1 MKQVIQEL
9 DTGAIRLV
17 DVPAPLVRPGG
28 VLVRTL
34 HSVISIGT
42 ERSKI
47 ELGRKSL
54 LGKARER
61 PDQVRKVIDTIKRE
75 GLASAYRKVR
85 SRLSAPSPLGYSCAG
100 VVEAVGAGV
109 DDIEVGQ
116 LVACAGAGYAN
127 HAERVWVPKN
137 LVVPV
142 PEGVASDHAAF
153 ATLGA
158 IALQGVRQ
166 AEVRL
171 GETVAVIGLGILGQL
186 TVQLLRAAGA
196 QPIGIDVDAGRVRI
210 AERHGAVGVL
220 RSDDVAGR
228 VAVLSGGIGADAVII
243 TAATS
248 SEDPIR
254 LAGEIARDRAR
265 VVVVGAVPIH
275 APRSPYYEKELEIR
289 LSRSYGPGRYDPDYE
304 EKGQDYPVGYVR
316 WTERR
321 NLAEFLRLVSI
332 GAVRLDELITHRF
345 PFAEVERAYGV
356 LMGEGGRAALGVVL
370 EYPEEA
376 AEEPRRI
383 VVQGERVAVRT
394 PGEGAGDVV
403 TPRAADREGAPDR
416 AGGDAAAR
424 AENAARGAV
433 AVRDAVTLRA
443 PITGP
448 VGVGLIG
455 AGNFAQDVLIPSL
468 KRLGVEFRGVVTA
481 SGYTARGVAEKH
493 GFAYAASSPDEVL
506 ADPGTHVVVIATR
519 HDEHARLA
527 AEALRAG
534 KAVFVEKPLALD
546 EALLDDVLSAASQG
560 GPLMVGFNRR
570 FAPATQFVRERLQR
584 TAGAR
589 VVHIRV
595 NAGAVPPT
603 SWVHD
608 PEVGGGRLIGEG
620 CHFIDLALYL
630 IGSPAVEVSA
640 RGISGPDPAAALQ
653 DNVVVTLRCTDGSIA
668 SILYTSKGNPRS
680 GKERVEVFAGGVSA
694 VIDDFR
700 GAEVQGA
707 KRERWK
713 GRQDKGHR
721 AELEAFLRAVREG
734 ATSPIP
740 LAELEN
746 SSRATLRAARS
757 LATGL
762 PERLD

>member
-1 MKQVIQEL
+1 MKQVLQEM
-9 DTGAIRLV
+9 DTGALRLV

-28 VLVRTL
+28 VLVRTRY
-34 HSVISIGT
+34 SVISVGT

-61 PDQVRKVIDTIKRE
+61 PDQVRKVLDAVKRE
-75 GLASAYRKVR
+75 GVASAYRKVR

-100 VVEAVGAGV
+100 VVEAVGPGV

-142 PEGVASDHAAF
+142 PDGVVADEAAF

-166 AEVRL
+166 ADVRL

-186 TVQLLRAAGA
+186 TVQLLRAAGV
-196 QPIGIDVDAGRVRI
+196 QPIGIDVDAARVAL
-210 AERHGAVGVL
+210 AERHGAAGVL
-220 RSDDVAGR
+220 RSEDVAGR

-254 LAGEIARDRAR
+254 LAGEIARDRGR
-265 VVVVGAVPIH
+265 VVVVGAVPIRP
-275 APRSPYYEKELEIR
+275 PRSPYYEKELEIR
-289 LSRSYGPGRYDPDYE
+289 LSRSYGPGRYDPEYE
-304 EKGQDYPVGYVR
+304 EKGHDYPVGYVR

-321 NLAEFLRLVSI
+321 NLGEFLRLLST
-332 GAVRLDELITHRF
+332 GAVRMDELITHRF
-345 PFAEVERAYGV
+345 PFAEVERAYGT
-356 LMGEGGRAALGVVL
+356 LTGEEGRGALGVVL

-376 AEEPRRI
+376 TEEPRRI
-383 VVQGERVAVRT
+383 VVR
-394 PGEGAGDVV
+394 DVID
-403 TPRAADREGAPDR
+403 PRAP
-416 AGGDAAAR
+416 
-424 AENAARGAV
+424 V
-433 AVRDAVTLRA
+433 
-443 PITGP
+443 TGP
-448 VGVGLIG
+448 IGVGLIG

-481 SGYTARGVAEKH
+481 SGLTARGVAEKH
-493 GFAYAASSPDEVL
+493 GFAYAASSADEVL
-506 ADPGTHVVVIATR
+506 ADPGTHVVVVATR

-546 EALLDDVLSAASQG
+546 EASLEDVLGAASQG

-570 FAPATQFVRERLQR
+570 FAPATQFVRERLER

-595 NAGAVPPT
+595 NAGAVPAT

-608 PEVGGGRLIGEG
+608 PEVGGGRLVGEG

-630 IGSPAVEVSA
+630 AGSPAVEVSA
-640 RGISGPDPAAALQ
+640 QAIAGSDPAAALQ
-653 DNVVVTLRCTDGSIA
+653 DNVVVTLRCADGSIA

-680 GKERVEVFAGGVSA
+680 GKERIEVFAGGVSA

-700 GAEVQGA
+700 GAEVHGA

-713 GRQDKGHR
+713 GRQDKGHH
-721 AELEAFLRAVREG
+721 AELEAFVRAVREG
-734 ATSPIP
+734 ATSPIS

>member
-1 MKQVIQEL
+1 MKQVLQEM
-9 DTGAIRLV
+9 DTGALRLV

-28 VLVRTL
+28 VLVRTRY
-34 HSVISIGT
+34 SVISVGT

-61 PDQVRKVIDTIKRE
+61 PDQVRKVLDAVKRE
-75 GLASAYRKVR
+75 GVASAYRKVR

-100 VVEAVGAGV
+100 VVEAVGPGV

-142 PEGVASDHAAF
+142 PDGVVADEAAF

-166 AEVRL
+166 ADVRL

-196 QPIGIDVDAGRVRI
+196 QPIGIDVDAARVAL
-210 AERHGAVGVL
+210 AERHGAAGVL
-220 RSDDVAGR
+220 RSEDVAGR

-254 LAGEIARDRAR
+254 LAGEIARDRGR
-265 VVVVGAVPIH
+265 VVVVGAVPIRP
-275 APRSPYYEKELEIR
+275 PRSPYYEKELEIR
-289 LSRSYGPGRYDPDYE
+289 LSRSYGPGRYDPEYE
-304 EKGQDYPVGYVR
+304 EKGHDYPVGYVR

-321 NLAEFLRLVSI
+321 NLGEFLRLLST
-332 GAVRLDELITHRF
+332 GAVRMDELITHRF
-345 PFAEVERAYGV
+345 PFAEVERAYGT
-356 LMGEGGRAALGVVL
+356 LTGEEGRGALGVVL

-376 AEEPRRI
+376 TEEPRRI
-383 VVQGERVAVRT
+383 VVRDVA
-394 PGEGAGDVV
+394 D
-403 TPRAADREGAPDR
+403 PRAP
-416 AGGDAAAR
+416 
-424 AENAARGAV
+424 V
-433 AVRDAVTLRA
+433 
-443 PITGP
+443 TGP
-448 VGVGLIG
+448 IGVGLIG

-481 SGYTARGVAEKH
+481 SGLTARGVAEKH
-493 GFAYAASSPDEVL
+493 GFAYAASSADEVL
-506 ADPGTHVVVIATR
+506 ADPGTHVVVVATR

-546 EALLDDVLSAASQG
+546 EASLEDVLGAASQG

-570 FAPATQFVRERLQR
+570 FAPATQFVRERLER

-595 NAGAVPPT
+595 NAGAVPAT

-608 PEVGGGRLIGEG
+608 PEVGGGRLVGEG

-630 IGSPAVEVSA
+630 AGSPAVEVSA
-640 RGISGPDPAAALQ
+640 QAIAGSDPAAALQ
-653 DNVVVTLRCTDGSIA
+653 DNVVVTLRCADGSIA

-680 GKERVEVFAGGVSA
+680 GKERIEVFAGGVSA

-700 GAEVQGA
+700 GAEVHGA

-713 GRQDKGHR
+713 GRQDKGHH
-721 AELEAFLRAVREG
+721 AELEAFVRAVREG
-734 ATSPIP
+734 ATSPIS

>member
-1 MKQVIQEL
+1 MKQVLQEM
-9 DTGAIRLV
+9 DTGALRLV

-28 VLVRTL
+28 VLVRTRY
-34 HSVISIGT
+34 SVISVGT

-61 PDQVRKVIDTIKRE
+61 PDQVRKVLDAVKRE
-75 GLASAYRKVR
+75 GVASAYRKVR

-100 VVEAVGAGV
+100 VVEAVGPGV

-142 PEGVASDHAAF
+142 PDGVVADEAAF

-166 AEVRL
+166 ADVRL

-186 TVQLLRAAGA
+186 TVQLLRAAGV
-196 QPIGIDVDAGRVRI
+196 QPIGIDVDAARVAL
-210 AERHGAVGVL
+210 AERHGAAGVL
-220 RSDDVAGR
+220 RSEDVAGR

-254 LAGEIARDRAR
+254 LAGEIARDRGR
-265 VVVVGAVPIH
+265 VVVVGAVPIRP
-275 APRSPYYEKELEIR
+275 PRSPYYEKELEIR
-289 LSRSYGPGRYDPDYE
+289 LSRSYGPGRYDPEYE
-304 EKGQDYPVGYVR
+304 EKGHDYPVGYVR

-321 NLAEFLRLVSI
+321 NLGEFLRLLST
-332 GAVRLDELITHRF
+332 GAVRMDELITHRF
-345 PFAEVERAYGV
+345 PFAEVERAYGT
-356 LMGEGGRAALGVVL
+356 LTGEEGRGALGVVL

-376 AEEPRRI
+376 TEEPRRI
-383 VVQGERVAVRT
+383 VVRDVA
-394 PGEGAGDVV
+394 D
-403 TPRAADREGAPDR
+403 PRAP
-416 AGGDAAAR
+416 
-424 AENAARGAV
+424 V
-433 AVRDAVTLRA
+433 
-443 PITGP
+443 TGP
-448 VGVGLIG
+448 IGVGLIG

-481 SGYTARGVAEKH
+481 SGLTARGVAEKH
-493 GFAYAASSPDEVL
+493 GFAYAASSADEVL
-506 ADPGTHVVVIATR
+506 ADPGTHVVVVATR

-546 EALLDDVLSAASQG
+546 EASLEDVLGAASQG

-570 FAPATQFVRERLQR
+570 FAPATQFVRERLER

-589 VVHIRV
+589 VIHIRV
-595 NAGAVPPT
+595 NAGAVPAT

-608 PEVGGGRLIGEG
+608 PEVGGGRLVGEG

-630 IGSPAVEVSA
+630 AGSPAVEVSA
-640 RGISGPDPAAALQ
+640 QAIAGSDPAAALQ
-653 DNVVVTLRCTDGSIA
+653 DNVVVTLRCADGSIA

-680 GKERVEVFAGGVSA
+680 GKERIEVFAGGVSA

-700 GAEVQGA
+700 GAEVHGA

-713 GRQDKGHR
+713 GRQDKGHH
-721 AELEAFLRAVREG
+721 AELEAFVRAVREG
-734 ATSPIP
+734 ATSPIS

>member
-1 MKQVIQEL
+1 MKQVIQEMG
-9 DTGAIRLV
+9 TGALRLV

-61 PDQVRKVIDTIKRE
+61 PDQVRKVLDAVKRE
-75 GLASAYRKVR
+75 GVASAYRKAR

-100 VVEAVGAGV
+100 VVEAVGVGV

-142 PEGVASDHAAF
+142 PEGVPSAEAAF

-166 AEVRL
+166 ADVHL

-196 QPIGIDVDAGRVRI
+196 QPIGIDVDAARVKL
-210 AERHGAVGVL
+210 AERHGAAGVL
-220 RSDDVAGR
+220 RSEDVAGR
-228 VAVLSGGIGADAVII
+228 VAVLSGGIGVDAVIV

-254 LAGEIARDRAR
+254 LAGEIARDRGR
-265 VVVVGAVPIH
+265 VVVVGAVPIRL
-275 APRSPYYEKELEIR
+275 PRSSYYEKELEIR
-289 LSRSYGPGRYDPDYE
+289 LSRSYGPGRYDPGYE
-304 EKGQDYPVGYVR
+304 EKGNDYPVGYVR

-321 NLAEFLRLVSI
+321 NLGEFLRLLST
-332 GAVRLDELITHRF
+332 GAVRVDGLITHRF
-345 PFAEVERAYGV
+345 PFAEVERAYET
-356 LMGEGGRAALGVVL
+356 LMGGDGRGALGVVL

-376 AEEPRRI
+376 TEEPRRI
-383 VVQGERVAVRT
+383 VV
-394 PGEGAGDVV
+394 AGK
-403 TPRAADREGAPDR
+403 RGS
-416 AGGDAAAR
+416 AAAR
-424 AENAARGAV
+424 A
-433 AVRDAVTLRA
+433 
-443 PITGP
+443 PIAGP
-448 VGVGLIG
+448 IGVGLIG
-455 AGNFAQDVLIPSL
+455 AGNFAQDVLLPSL
-468 KRLGVEFRGVVTA
+468 RRLGVELRGVVTA
-481 SGYTARGVAEKH
+481 SGFTARGVAEKH
-493 GFAYAASSPDEVL
+493 GFAYAASSADEVL

-527 AEALRAG
+527 ADALRAG

-546 EALLDDVLSAASQG
+546 EASLDDVLIAASQG

-570 FAPATQFVRERLQR
+570 FAPATQFVRERLAR
-584 TAGAR
+584 TPGAR
-589 VVHIRV
+589 VVQIRV
-595 NAGAVPPT
+595 NAGALPPT

-620 CHFIDLALYL
+620 CHFIDLAAYL
-630 IGSPAVEVSA
+630 AGSPAVEVSA
-640 RGISGPDPAAALQ
+640 RGIGGADPAAALQ
-653 DNVVVTLRCTDGSIA
+653 DNVVVTLRCADGSIA

-680 GKERVEVFAGGVSA
+680 GKERIEVFAGGVSA

-700 GAEVQGA
+700 STEVHGA
-707 KRERWK
+707 KRERWT

-721 AELEAFLRAVREG
+721 AELEAFVRAVREG
-734 ATSPIP
+734 AAPPIS

-757 LATGL
+757 LAIGL

>member
-1 MKQVIQEL
+1 MKQVLQEM
-9 DTGAIRLV
+9 DTGALRLV

-28 VLVRTL
+28 VLVRTRY
-34 HSVISIGT
+34 SVISVGT

-61 PDQVRKVIDTIKRE
+61 PDQVRKVLDAVKRE
-75 GLASAYRKVR
+75 GVASAYRKVR

-100 VVEAVGAGV
+100 VVEAVGPGV

-142 PEGVASDHAAF
+142 PDGVVADEAAF

-166 AEVRL
+166 ADVRL

-186 TVQLLRAAGA
+186 TVQLLRAAGV
-196 QPIGIDVDAGRVRI
+196 QPIGIDVDAARVAL
-210 AERHGAVGVL
+210 AERHGAAGVL
-220 RSDDVAGR
+220 RSEDVAGR

-254 LAGEIARDRAR
+254 LAGEIARDRGR
-265 VVVVGAVPIH
+265 VVVVGAVPIRP
-275 APRSPYYEKELEIR
+275 PRSPYYEKELEIR
-289 LSRSYGPGRYDPDYE
+289 LSRSYGPGRYDPEYE
-304 EKGQDYPVGYVR
+304 EKGHDYPVGYVR

-321 NLAEFLRLVSI
+321 NLGEFLRLLST
-332 GAVRLDELITHRF
+332 GAVRMDELITHRF
-345 PFAEVERAYGV
+345 PFAEVERAYGT
-356 LMGEGGRAALGVVL
+356 LTGEEGRGALGVVL

-376 AEEPRRI
+376 TEEPRRI
-383 VVQGERVAVRT
+383 VVRDVA
-394 PGEGAGDVV
+394 D
-403 TPRAADREGAPDR
+403 PRAP
-416 AGGDAAAR
+416 
-424 AENAARGAV
+424 V
-433 AVRDAVTLRA
+433 
-443 PITGP
+443 TGP
-448 VGVGLIG
+448 IGVGLIG

-481 SGYTARGVAEKH
+481 SGLTARGVAEKH
-493 GFAYAASSPDEVL
+493 GFAYAASSADEVL
-506 ADPGTHVVVIATR
+506 ADPGTHVVVVATR

-546 EALLDDVLSAASQG
+546 EASLEDVLGAASQG

-570 FAPATQFVRERLQR
+570 FAPATQFVRERLER

-595 NAGAVPPT
+595 NAGAVPAT

-608 PEVGGGRLIGEG
+608 PEVGGGRLVGEG

-630 IGSPAVEVSA
+630 AGSPAVEVSA
-640 RGISGPDPAAALQ
+640 QAIAGSDPAAALQ
-653 DNVVVTLRCTDGSIA
+653 DNVVVTLRCADGSIA

-680 GKERVEVFAGGVSA
+680 GKERIEVFAGGVSA

-700 GAEVQGA
+700 GAEVHGA

-713 GRQDKGHR
+713 GRQDKGHH
-721 AELEAFLRAVREG
+721 AELEAFVRAVREG
-734 ATSPIP
+734 ATSPIS